1 MGFVIKYIRPTTLES
16 KCSKRLYPQYKEND
30 AYLELALYIDKLA
43 LQLLKEYKLI
53 KKFIKMLIFMQS
65 LL

>member
-1 MGFVIKYIRPTTLES
+1 MLKEIIS
-16 KCSKRLYPQYKEND
+16 QYKEND

-43 LQLLKEYKLI
+43 LQLPKEYKLI

-65 LL
+65 LLSIL